1 MALAPA
7 RMLIAVLPAASRSPD
22 PGDRAD
28 HVVAD
33 ARGVPPPPALERLAT
48 HEPDGPLGVDV
59 VGVGED
65 TEDAGLGDDS
75 VVVETLEAT
84 SRHRA

>member
-1 MALAPA
+1 MGPASA
-7 RMLIAVLPAASRSPD
+7 RMLIAVL
-22 PGDRAD
+22 G
-28 HVVAD
+28 VD
-33 ARGVPPPPALERLAT
+33 ARRVPAPPAALERLAA
-48 HEPDGPLGVDV
+48 HEPDRPLGVDV

-75 VVVETLEAT
+75 VVVEALEAT